1 MVVKIDDAR
10 IEVSLDVSQALGEL
24 REIESKLDT
33 ARQRRRRGG
42 GEVVDPGRERR
53 ARGRRVVAV
62 TGVTVTA
69 ARATAGRS
77 GVATATGAGM
87 AQAVG
92 FATKLV
98 AGLSLIE
105 VIRQSPAII
114 PALLGEETMQGDL
127 IPGLVT
133 VQEAVESLGKKI
145 AQIEGTLKTTV
156 KAATLAYDLL
166 QEGKLAEAGASGILE
181 IRRAI
186 SPFPQDGRI
195 DDKGVGGPLG
205 FTEEVGAIF
214 SAFRAYNTAEA
225 LFRQRTVSAR
235 FRGFLEAQQQGFRAA
250 GGGVSK

>member
-1 MVVKIDDAR
+1 MVVKLDDAR
-10 IEVSLDVSQALGEL
+10 IEVSIDVSQATGEL

-33 ARQRRRRGG
+33 ARKRRRRGG
-42 GEVVDPGRERR
+42 GEAVDPGRESRR
-53 ARGRRVVAV
+53 GGRRVVAV
-62 TGVTVTA
+62 TGATVAA
-69 ARATAGRS
+69 ARARGLSQTVR
-77 GVATATGAGM
+77 
-87 AQAVG
+87 

-166 QEGKLAEAGASGILE
+166 QEGKLAEAGASAILE

-186 SPFPQDGRI
+186 SPFQQDGKI